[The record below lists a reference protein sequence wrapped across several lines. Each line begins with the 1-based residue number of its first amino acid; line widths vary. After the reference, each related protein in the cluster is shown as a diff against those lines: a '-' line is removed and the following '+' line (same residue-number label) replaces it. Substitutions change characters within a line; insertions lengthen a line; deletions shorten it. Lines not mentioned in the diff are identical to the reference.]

1 MAQGQAEIGP
11 PLKPDE
17 QRRIAARYLNERQL
31 EAYLARRRGG
41 ESVSI
46 RLRPRKLIEY
56 HGVAGRD

>member
-11 PLKPDE
+11 PLTPDE